1 MAIVMIAIWLIFLQV
16 LVKTGVFKGWA
27 LWMKLSP
34 IGIYLLVM
42 LAIFIPMNFGAPVGK
57 TIAMNNSIPIVPGV
71 SGYVT
76 EVGDIVAKR
85 SINADDVL
93 FKINQ
98 VPYQAAV
105 SQLASQLE
113 LAKIRLA
120 QAEKLVSGKAGR
132 VGDVQK
138 YDAEVKSLQAQL
150 AKAEQD
156 LTFTEV
162 KAPVT
167 GRIPTVLLRPG
178 TWVNAG
184 QPVMRLIEGSDN
196 ILGVQIDQI
205 NLRHVEV
212 GQKAEVILKL
222 YPGKVFNA
230 TVVNIVQDSQAGLL
244 TPSGEVMATKEL
256 NAAPLWVA
264 LKLEDDVHLPAG
276 IVGQAAIFTDE
287 FGSSH
292 AFRKIMLRMDTWMNY
307 LMV

>member
-1 MAIVMIAIWLIFLQV
+1 MAIVMIVIWLIFLQV
-16 LVKTGVFKGWA
+16 LVKTGVLKGWA

>member
-1 MAIVMIAIWLIFLQV
+1 MSIVMIAIWLLILQV
-16 LVKTGVFKGWA
+16 LVKTGVLKGWA

-34 IGIYLLVM
+34 LGIYLLVM

-57 TIAMNNSIPIVPGV
+57 TIAMNNSLPIVPGV

-76 EVGDIVAKR
+76 EVGDIVGKK
-85 SINADDVL
+85 SVNADDVL
-93 FKINQ
+93 FKINS

-105 SQLASQLE
+105 SQLVSQLE

-120 QAEKLVSGKAGR
+120 QSEKLVSGKAGR

-138 YDAEVKSLQAQL
+138 YNAEVKSLQAQL

-156 LTFTEV
+156 LKFTEV
-162 KAPVT
+162 KAPAT

-178 TWVNAG
+178 IWVNAG

-205 NLRHVEV
+205 NLRHVKV

-230 TVVNIVQDSQAGLL
+230 TVINVVQDSQAGLL
-244 TPSGEVMATKEL
+244 TPSGEVVAIKDL
-256 NAAPLWVA
+256 NAAPLWVV

-287 FGSSH
+287 FGGSH
-292 AFRKIMLRMDTWMNY
+292 AFRKIMLRMDTWLNY